1 MSINSQR
8 NKDIDEI
15 FLHIKKLKGEF
26 CSNEDKS
33 DNISPDDIFEIV
45 DQDEPT
51 SDISFKNSGICDI
64 CGQDINF
71 DENLSGLV
79 LFDKF
84 FACEDCC
91 NDASNDVLNS
101 WIETRNAKTEDVN
114 PIALWLMNEKHK
126 TRLI

>member
-1 MSINSQR
+1 MSINSNK

-15 FLHIKKLKGEF
+15 FLHIKKLKGKF
-26 CSNEDKS
+26 CSYEDKT

-45 DQDEPT
+45 DQDEQI
-51 SDISFKNSGICDI
+51 SNISFKNSGICDI

-79 LFDKF
+79 LLNRF

-101 WIETRNAKTEDVN
+101 WIQTRNARTEDVN
-114 PIALWLMNEKHK
+114 PIALWLMIEKHK